1 MRDTLTTFVIVSSAY
16 IISYAL
22 MTGFVSP
29 LQSTFLAGVS
39 DKIGLLFLPHGVRII
54 AIYYY
59 GWRAI
64 LLILPASYLM
74 WFLTVYGGRI
84 DLSIYAPIV
93 SLVACWLGVTLAKAV
108 FEERSKILDVSAWK
122 FLIVAGAAASL
133 LNGISLSFLQHD
145 SQLGLSIL
153 GYMIGDVAGLFASL
167 LILIYVFRLLRNY
180 PEQP

>member
-1 MRDTLTTFVIVSSAY
+1 MHNTLTTFVLLSGAY
-16 IISYAL
+16 IISHAL
-22 MTGFVSP
+22 TTGFVSP

-39 DKIGLLFLPHGVRII
+39 NKIGLLFLPHCVRII

-64 LLILPASYLM
+64 LLLLPASSLM

-84 DLSIYAPIV
+84 DLSMYAPIV
-93 SLVACWLGVTLAKAV
+93 SLIACWIGMTLAKAF
-108 FEERSKILDVSAWK
+108 FEERSKIIDVSAWK

-133 LNGISLSFLQHD
+133 LNGLSLSFLQHD

-167 LILIYVFRLLRNY
+167 LLLIYVFRFVKFMA
-180 PEQP
+180 QD